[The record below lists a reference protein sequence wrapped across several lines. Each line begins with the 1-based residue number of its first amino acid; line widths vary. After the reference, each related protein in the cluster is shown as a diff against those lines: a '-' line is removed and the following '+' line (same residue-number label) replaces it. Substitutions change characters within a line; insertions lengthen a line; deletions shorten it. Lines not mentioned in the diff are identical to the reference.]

1 MTNHN
6 AIYDA
11 QVLGKPRM
19 ALLGLQHMFAM
30 FGATV
35 LVPLI
40 TGLSV
45 STTLLFAGVGTLIFH
60 FIAKWKV
67 PAFLGSSF
75 AFLGGYA
82 AVTQMGME
90 DYGLSKTLALD
101 YAGIGICAAAVIYFV
116 VAALIK
122 AFGLKRVIRFFPPVV
137 VGPMIIAIGLCLSGS
152 AISNCT
158 TNWAIASSAVVVV
171 IAASIWGRGLIKIIP
186 ILLGVIVSYVV
197 AACLGEVDF
206 SQLDNVDWVG
216 LPIARES
223 TVLAVFD
230 NPDYTLIISSIV
242 AIMPL
247 AIATVMEHIGDISAI
262 SSTVNK
268 DYLAEPGLH
277 RTLTGDGVA
286 TFVAAFFGAPAN
298 TTYGE
303 NTGVL
308 NITRVFDPRVIRLAA
323 MFAIVLAFCPKF
335 AMLIQLMPA
344 ATIGGISLIL
354 NGMIAA
360 VGVRNMVEAKVD
372 LTKPRNLIVAAL
384 ILVIS
389 IGVTYGAQGGVAI
402 GPIHLSGLAIAAM
415 VGVILNAIF
424 PREKETVN

>member
-354 NGMIAA
+354 YGMIAA

-402 GPIHLSGLAIAAM
+402 GPIHLSGLAIAAI

>member
-122 AFGLKRVIRFFPPVV
+122 AFGLKKVIRFFPPVV

-286 TFVAAFFGAPAN
+286 TFVAAIFGAPAN

-354 NGMIAA
+354 YGMIAA

>member
-82 AVTQMGME
+82 ALTQMGME

-137 VGPMIIAIGLCLSGS
+137 VGPMLIAIGLCLSGS

-354 NGMIAA
+354 YGMIAA

-389 IGVTYGAQGGVAI
+389 IGVTYGAQGGVSI

>member
-354 NGMIAA
+354 YGMIAA

-389 IGVTYGAQGGVAI
+389 IGVTYGAQGGAI

>member
-354 NGMIAA
+354 YGMIAA

>member
-354 NGMIAA
+354 YGMIAA

-389 IGVTYGAQGGVAI
+389 IGVTYGAQGGVSI

>member
-354 NGMIAA
+354 YGMIAA

-424 PREKETVN
+424 PREK